1 LRKYL
6 IAAVAAVTAIGFSA
20 VALAQGPDTATLT
33 VKVTP
38 KDAGTKKKPKNSTF
52 TLNVVNGNTSR
63 TMSDLDI
70 FLAKNV
76 KLNLKGMPKC
86 DPDDIFARSCPKR
99 TVLGTGEAKAKVGVN
114 NPDPAQIR
122 DLTFKVTAYKT
133 NSPVTGREMLGFFID
148 DGASLQFLT
157 ETTLTKA
164 SGKYG
169 QKLHID
175 VPELAQRVGT
185 TYNGLV
191 SLRATLKK
199 KVGKRSLI
207 SSVGC
212 AAKKHPYKVDL
223 TFIDNQVTTAAV
235 ISDTANARCTK

>member
-6 IAAVAAVTAIGFSA
+6 IAAVAAVTAIAFSA

-33 VKVTP
+33 TKVTP

-52 TLNVVNGNTSR
+52 VLNIVNNNTSR

-76 KLNLKGMPKC
+76 KLNLKGMPSC
-86 DPDDIFARSCPKR
+86 APETIFAEQCPDR
-99 TVLGTGEAKAKVGVN
+99 TVLGTGEARAKTGVN
-114 NPDPAQIR
+114 NTDPALIGDR
-122 DLTFKVTAYKT
+122 TFVVTAYKT
-133 NSPVTGREMLGFFID
+133 KSVETGKDMLGFYID
-148 DGASLQFLT
+148 DGVFQFLT

-175 VPELAQRVGT
+175 VPALAQQLGAS
-185 TYNGLV
+185 YNGLV
-191 SLRATLKK
+191 SLKATLKK
-199 KVGKRSLI
+199 KVGKKYLI
-207 SSVGC
+207 STVGC
-212 AAKKHPYKVDL
+212 ANKKHPYKVDL
-223 TFIDNQVTTAAV
+223 TFIANGVTDARV
-235 ISDTANARCTK
+235 ISDTATAACTK

>member
-6 IAAVAAVTAIGFSA
+6 IAALAAVTAIAFSA
-20 VALAQGPDTATLT
+20 VAFGQGADTATLK
-33 VKVTP
+33 VKVSP

-52 TLNVVNGNTSR
+52 VLDVVNDNTSR

-86 DPDDIFARSCPKR
+86 DPDTIFAEDCPRSA
-99 TVLGTGEAKAKVGVN
+99 VLGTGEAKAKVGVN
-114 NPDPAQIR
+114 GDPALIGDR
-122 DLTFKVTAYKT
+122 TFEVTAYKT
-133 NSPVTGREMLGFFID
+133 NSPVTNKEMLGFYID
-148 DGASLQFLT
+148 DGQFQFLT
-157 ETTLTKA
+157 ETTLRKA

-175 VPELAQRVGT
+175 VPGLAQQVGD

-191 SLRATLKK
+191 SLEATLKK
-199 KVGKRSLI
+199 KVGRKYLI
-207 SSVGC
+207 STVGC

-223 TFIDNQVTTAAV
+223 TFIENTITRPAV
-235 ISDTANARCTK
+235 ISDTATAPCKK